1 MFINIAYFIV
11 YIWTILSSVVL
22 FALAFK
28 ISIFSFLFLGNFLK
42 DFNCFVW
49 ENRDNNI
56 KLFLFSAASL
66 VERVELEKQ
75 YLQTT

>member
-1 MFINIAYFIV
+1 MFINVAWTKV
-11 YIWTILSSVVL
+11 YIWTILSSVAL

-28 ISIFSFLFLGNFLK
+28 ISTFSFLFHIWNFLK
-42 DFNCFVW
+42 DLNCFAW
-49 ENRDNNI
+49 ENRDNI